1 VGKEEEYVSPK
12 PFLKWAGGKSKLLH
26 KLRPLVPSKYDH
38 YIEPFVGGGALFFCL
53 CPHDAIL
60 SDLNSEL
67 MNCYRV
73 VRDKPE
79 ELIRFLG
86 SMSITKESFYAM
98 RMQNPTNLS
107 DVERAARL
115 IYLNKTCYN
124 GLYRVNK
131 KGQFNTPFGQY
142 RLVKLYNPP
151 QIHAASTALQGV
163 MLLELDFEP
172 LLLSYAHSRDFVYLD
187 PPYPPVGRWSDF
199 KRYTKEFFTEKDHIR
214 LAKVVEELDNRG
226 CKFILSNAMHPLILK
241 LYAKFGKIDVEAP
254 RYINCRAGK
263 RGNVSEL
270 LITNIEC
277 YEGTPLPTHQIHGK
291 QTDLTT
297 IHIQ

>member
-1 VGKEEEYVSPK
+1 M
-12 PFLKWAGGKSKLLH
+12 
-26 KLRPLVPSKYDH
+26 
-38 YIEPFVGGGALFFCL
+38 GGGALFFNL
-53 CPHDAIL
+53 RPHDAIL

-73 VRDKPE
+73 IRDKPE
-79 ELIRFLG
+79 ELVRLLG
-86 SMSITKESFYAM
+86 SMSITKESFYAI
-98 RMQNPTNLS
+98 RMQNPFSLS

-124 GLYRVNK
+124 GLYRVNR
-131 KGQFNTPFGQY
+131 KGQFNTPFGRY
-142 RLVKLYNPP
+142 GLVKLCNPT
-151 QIHAASTALQGV
+151 QIYAASMALQGV
-163 MLLELDFEP
+163 MLLEFDFEP
-172 LLLSYAHSRDFVYLD
+172 LLLSYAHSGDFVYLD

-199 KRYTKEFFTEKDHIR
+199 KRYTKEFFIEKDHVR

-254 RYINCRAGK
+254 RYINCRGGK

-277 YEGTPLPTHQIHGK
+277 HEGTFLPANEIHG
-291 QTDLTT
+291 
-297 IHIQ
+297 